1 MKKIIKKYIK
11 WLLLFKNK
19 DNYKHKNI
27 QQIYNEI
34 KSKELNKS
42 YFIK

>member
-1 MKKIIKKYIK
+1 MKRIINKYIK
-11 WLLLFKNK
+11 WLLSFKNK
-19 DNYKHKNI
+19 DDYKHKNI

-34 KSKELNKS
+34 KGKELNKS